1 MDFEQLNNTIKTI
14 WITIKQ
20 IVLLCLLANGV
31 LAKVII

>member
-1 MDFEQLNNTIKTI
+1 MDFEQLNKTI